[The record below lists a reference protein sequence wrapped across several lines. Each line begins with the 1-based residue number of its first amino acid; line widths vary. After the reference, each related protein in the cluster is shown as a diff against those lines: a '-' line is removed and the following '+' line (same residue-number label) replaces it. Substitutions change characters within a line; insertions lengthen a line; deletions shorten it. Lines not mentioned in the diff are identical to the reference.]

1 MVRAIDGETVR
12 VVSSKE
18 AAALRK
24 ERIAETFQ
32 LDPLT
37 TINLKGKIYTM
48 ELNNFAVKGI
58 LKDTGYN
65 LLSAGFGIKEVQD
78 PEILG
83 ALLYWSLIE
92 HQPDLTQEAVD
103 KLFGY
108 RHYAYVLECLK
119 VALDLFLPDM
129 SDVQIEGVREKQEVR
144 EGEDPL

>member
-1 MVRAIDGETVR
+1 MVRII
-12 VVSSKE
+12 SIKE
-18 AAALRK
+18 AAELRK
-24 ERIAETFQ
+24 KRIEETFQ

-37 TINLKGKIYTM
+37 TIELKGKVYTM

-65 LLSAGFGIKEVQD
+65 LLSAGFGIREVQD

-83 ALLYWSLIE
+83 AILYWSLVE

-103 KLFGY
+103 KLFAY
-108 RHYAYVLECLK
+108 RLYAYILEKLK

-129 SDVQIEGVREKQEVR
+129 SDVQIEGARETQEVK